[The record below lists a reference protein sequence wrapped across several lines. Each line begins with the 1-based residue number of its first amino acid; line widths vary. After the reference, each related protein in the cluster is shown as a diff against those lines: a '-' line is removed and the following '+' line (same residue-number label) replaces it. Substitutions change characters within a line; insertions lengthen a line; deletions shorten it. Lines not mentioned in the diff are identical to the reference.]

1 MGGGTLQ
8 PQTFFV
14 YIASLIFAIVAYIIP
29 KKMKLYEIYATSLF
43 ATLFGLLVDTVLA
56 VKYKFYVLDK
66 SGIQIPP
73 LIGQV
78 ILYWSTSIILLNFFP
93 FGKQIKWKVVY
104 ILCFTLLTVAF
115 EFISFK
121 IGLIK
126 YNEWNIW
133 YSALSYPFLIYF
145 LVLHYKFF
153 QWLVARTL

>member
-1 MGGGTLQ
+1 MGRGDIAPTN
-8 PQTFFV
+8 FFV
-14 YIASLIFAIVAYIIP
+14 YIASFIFALVAYIIP

-66 SGIQIPP
+66 TGIQIPP

-121 IGLIK
+121 FGLIK
-126 YNEWNIW
+126 YNEWKIW
-133 YSALSYPFLIYF
+133 YSALCYPFLIYF

-153 QWLVARTL
+153 QWLVVRTL